1 MLGGFLH
8 TIYIPNK
15 DSNSLLNTRG
25 LKMAEFTND
34 LLKEAIA
41 DAEQVRETAIANA
54 KLQLEESIAPTIK
67 AELTKALSQTEE
79 VEEALQEVE
88 EVDEAHDPKGAE
100 ANDFAEVGEAVESA
114 DVADENSE
122 VEIVSE
128 DESSTDDVVEE
139 ESSVNEEAE
148 ETEEQVDE
156 VDITVRGATTTISG
170 PDINAAPELKEE
182 EEEEEEEEVVD
193 DEEDDEDMEDLDLEA
208 IIRELQAEVDALSE
222 DDEEDEEDE
231 VPAVED
237 EEDEEE
243 VDEGEEEEVEDEE
256 EEEEEVEEGDEDLD
270 LNAILREIEAELSE
284 EDETEL
290 AQENTRLQD
299 ELAEYRKAVELLR
312 GKLNEVNLLNAK
324 LLFTNKLFRGK
335 ELSQD
340 QKIHVVETFDL
351 ATTIREV
358 KLLYATLAEATVNVP
373 NKKKQTTSST
383 EVVAEGIASKVV
395 GGTAPTTEVLEEDQF
410 AGFRQR
416 MKELAGIN
424 VL

>member
-1 MLGGFLH
+1 
-8 TIYIPNK
+8 
-15 DSNSLLNTRG
+15 
-25 LKMAEFTND
+25 MAEFKND
-34 LLKEAIA
+34 LLREAIA

-79 VEEALQEVE
+79 VEETVEVA
-88 EVDEAHDPKGAE
+88 EAHDPKGAE
-100 ANDFAEVGEAVESA
+100 ANDFAEVGEGVESA
-114 DVADENSE
+114 DVADEDSE

-128 DESSTDDVVEE
+128 DESATDDVVEE

-170 PDINAAPELKEE
+170 PDINATPELKEE
-182 EEEEEEEEVVD
+182 EEDEEEEEVEDVVD

-243 VDEGEEEEVEDEE
+243 VDVDEGDEEEVEDEE
-256 EEEEEVEEGDEDLD
+256 DEDEEEVEEDLD
-270 LNAILREIEAELSE
+270 LDAILREIEAELSE

-373 NKKKQTTSST
+373 NKKKQTTSSM

-410 AGFRQR
+410 AGFRKR

>member
-1 MLGGFLH
+1 
-8 TIYIPNK
+8 
-15 DSNSLLNTRG
+15 
-25 LKMAEFTND
+25 MAEFKND
-34 LLKEAIA
+34 LLREAIA

-79 VEEALQEVE
+79 VEDTVEVA
-88 EVDEAHDPKGAE
+88 EAHDPKGAE
-100 ANDFAEVGEAVESA
+100 ANDFAEVGEGVESA
-114 DVADENSE
+114 DVADEDSE

-128 DESSTDDVVEE
+128 DEVSADEVVEE
-139 ESSVNEEAE
+139 ESSVNEDAE

-170 PDINAAPELKEE
+170 PDINATPELKEE
-182 EEEEEEEEVVD
+182 EEDEEEVEDVVD

-222 DDEEDEEDE
+222 DDDEDEEDE

-373 NKKKQTTSST
+373 NKKKQTTSSM

-410 AGFRQR
+410 AGFRKR